1 MIKTQCWAF
10 LFFLSVSI
18 SAAAEPNP
26 PAKSPPPTDF
36 KATVAQLDQAL
47 RQLWTEHQVQPTPP
61 ANDIT
66 FLRRAWLDLGGRIP
80 TVKETR
86 SALAANGSFNKSGLI
101 DQLLA
106 SDEFANHWG
115 RLWTEYLTDAR
126 PFESGTYNGR
136 LLQNYLRDAFQK
148 KEPYDQIVRT
158 LFTAEG
164 PSDSTGP
171 VNFLLRYNVAPAA
184 MTGAAAEKFLGVTLK
199 CAECHDHPHSTWKK
213 DDFWGLAAYFARL
226 RRMQPAEGG
235 QDFSIVIE
243 RSRGELEVP
252 DRTAKPNENGE
263 YPAKT
268 IFPKLPGAGSIDATQ
283 SRRDTFLNW
292 LTAKENPF
300 FARHAVNHVW
310 EMMLGHPLVAKFD
323 PVPNGNAKAN
333 SPILDLLAKDF
344 SEHGY
349 DLHRL
354 IRIIGMSEAYGRSAG
369 AGLSTNGAIDEPA
382 YRSQL
387 EYFACYG
394 IRPLTA
400 DQLHLSLLIATG
412 SAGDPN
418 DGRLAQV
425 TREEYTYD
433 ISVGTFS
440 EPAMTPRRSLSLLN
454 GERAREAVG
463 LAAGSATRQ
472 FGPSIGVEHIEW
484 LFLSLLSRRPKVEER
499 DQLLELAGSSA
510 GAAGLEDVAWVLIN
524 SAEFNSNH

>member
-1 MIKTQCWAF
+1 MIDVRSWTLASF
-10 LFFLSVSI
+10 LLVSI
-18 SAAAEPNP
+18 AAAAEPGP
-26 PAKSPPPTDF
+26 QRPPPGDLKT
-36 KATVAQLDQAL
+36 TVDQLDQAL
-47 RQLWTEHQVQPTPP
+47 RQSWTEHHVQPTPRVD
-61 ANDIT
+61 DISYV
-66 FLRRAWLDLGGRIP
+66 RRLWLDLGGRIP
-80 TVKETR
+80 SVKETR
-86 SALAANGSFNKSGLI
+86 TALAANGSLNRGQLI

-126 PFESGTYNGR
+126 PFESGTHNGR
-136 LLQNYLRDAFQK
+136 LLQNYLRDAIQK
-148 KEPYDQIVRT
+148 KEPYDRIVRT
-158 LFTAEG
+158 LILGEG

-171 VNFLLRYNVAPAA
+171 VNFLLRYGVAPPAI
-184 MTGAAAEKFLGVTLK
+184 TGAAAEKFLGVTLK

-226 RRMQPAEGG
+226 RRMNPAEGD

-263 YPAKT
+263 YPSKT
-268 IFPKLPGAGSIDATQ
+268 IFPKLPGAASIDATH
-283 SRRDTFLNW
+283 SRRETFLNW
-292 LTAKENPF
+292 LTAKENPY

-310 EMMLGHPLVAKFD
+310 EMMLGRPLVAKFD
-323 PVPNGNAKAN
+323 PVPNAKPQVD

-344 SEHGY
+344 SEHSY

-354 IRIIGMSEAYGRSAG
+354 IRVIGMSEAYSRSSG
-369 AGLSTNGAIDEPA
+369 AGVLKNATVDESA
-382 YRSQL
+382 YRSQV
-387 EYFACYG
+387 ENFACYA
-394 IRPLTA
+394 IRPLSA
-400 DQLHLSLLIATG
+400 DQLHLSLLTATG

-472 FGPSIGVEHIEW
+472 YGPSPGVEHIEW
-484 LFLSLLSRRPKVEER
+484 LFLSLLSRRPTIEER
-499 DQLLELAGSSA
+499 DQLLELAGSSS

-524 SAEFNSNH
+524 SA